1 MTQAL
6 TVNDIVKVQLW
17 SHDAEQAA
25 VNTFHFKVT
34 AVGGLI
40 ATLEDMLASIDS
52 AVSTLYKA
60 ILNQNATFDGILG
73 QIVFPP
79 PLMVHAVNVTG
90 AGGGG
95 GGAQGAARQVSG
107 LIRWGTPLAGPGGRG
122 RNYLPFTAADDSDG
136 IGKPTAAYQ
145 ASAAA
150 FAVAMS
156 SFTAV
161 SAGGRTATVAFGL
174 KKRNSG
180 IINLVTS
187 GNVEPKWATQKRRG
201 SFGRPNASPF

>member
-6 TVNDIVKVQLW
+6 AVNDIVKIQLW

-25 VNTFHFKVT
+25 VNTFHYKVT
-34 AVGGLI
+34 AVGGTI
-40 ATLEDMLASIDS
+40 ATLEDMIANIDA
-52 AVSTLYKA
+52 AVATLYKG
-60 ILNQNATFDGILG
+60 ILNQQATYDGILG

-79 PLMVHAVNVTG
+79 PLMVHAVDVSSAG
-90 AGGGG
+90 AGA
-95 GGAQGAARQVSG
+95 GGAQGAARQVAG

-136 IGKPTAAYQ
+136 IGKPSAAYQ
-145 ASAAA
+145 ASAAS
-150 FAVAMS
+150 FAVAIS

-174 KKRNSG
+174 KKRNAG

-201 SFGRPNASPF
+201 SFGRPNSSPF